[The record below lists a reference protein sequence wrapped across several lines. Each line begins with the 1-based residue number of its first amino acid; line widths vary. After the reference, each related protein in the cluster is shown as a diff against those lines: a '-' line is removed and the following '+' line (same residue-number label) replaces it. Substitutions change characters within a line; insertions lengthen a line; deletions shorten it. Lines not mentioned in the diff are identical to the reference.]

1 VEKSVAYRFVPCD
14 ANGNLRENSQLTTI
28 TTELLSVGSK
38 IEAAIL
44 GYQRWEVV
52 EVRDA
57 TSPLVAARDSFGR
70 DIALAGTVV
79 CRGVA

>member
-1 VEKSVAYRFVPCD
+1 MENSVAYRFVPCD
-14 ANGNLRENSQLTTI
+14 SNGNPRENSQLTI
-28 TTELLSVGSK
+28 TTEPLGVGSK

-44 GYQRWEVV
+44 DYQTWEVV